1 MYTLLNSTKLGIRE
15 CDYHD
20 HSWGGTMSL
29 KDVVKY
35 QPKIMPLVL
44 HSAPAFV
51 DVGTNEIK
59 NTLNELDPPKRQH

>member
-1 MYTLLNSTKLGIRE
+1 
-15 CDYHD
+15 
-20 HSWGGTMSL
+20 MSL
-29 KDVVKY
+29 EDVVKY